1 MQSLFHPLRSRLRA
15 LASALGL
22 LAAIGAQ
29 GCQGGQGGRGAP
41 AKEAAE
47 KVDPGILL
55 DLSPKLEE
63 DALDV
68 VVRVTGPEAASVKEL
83 RVAKA
88 WADTRGADAVRSIEV
103 SDADGP
109 IRVAPPVDDGPD
121 VVYPLTKPPAG
132 NDLRLRYRAT
142 GAGTVAVP
150 GMAPSSRLALRL
162 GRGRV
167 SGVGHSFLLLPE
179 ISGALPARIRWQL
192 GALGDGAAAATSF
205 GQGADVKTTATTE
218 ELAHAMYMAGRL
230 ASAEGG
236 QGTRMIMLG
245 NPELD
250 VGAVLDWT
258 VRVDDLARKLF
269 REGAPSAS
277 PLPLPAA
284 SAAAAAPR
292 PPKPEEPSAPFSFLL
307 VAEPGMG
314 RSHDGAHLTRSL
326 GLWFDEARALDARLR
341 IAITHEL
348 LHGYI
353 GASVRLNE
361 ESGRDA
367 TWFSE
372 GFTTHYA
379 RHLLFKEKLISPDD
393 FVEDLRRSLDPAEG
407 REGKGRHEGYSRG
420 ALYAAY
426 LDAAL
431 KKKSGGL
438 RSLDDVV
445 LGLLAAAKTE
455 GKPALPVSLFRDL
468 VVRELGP
475 EGGEDF
481 DRLIARADR
490 PVEPPPSAFGP
501 CFKRADRKEPMFE
514 LGFDPSSLR
523 SDPILIRGLLR
534 GSAAARA
541 GLREGDLVLNA
552 KVPDQSGALPVKRSK
567 TRDVVLTVAGARG
580 GKKVRYKPI
589 GERTVMRW
597 EPKKCKR

>member
-1 MQSLFHPLRSRLRA
+1 MQSLFRPLRSRLRR
-15 LASALGL
+15 LTTALGL
-22 LAAIGAQ
+22 LAAIGAL
-29 GCQGGQGGRGAP
+29 GCQSCQGSGQGGRGAP
-41 AKEAAE
+41 AKESAE
-47 KVDPGILL
+47 KLDPGILI
-55 DLSPKLEE
+55 DLSPKVEE

-88 WADTRGADAVRSIEV
+88 WADTRSADAVRSIEV

-132 NDLRLRYRAT
+132 GDLRLRYRAS
-142 GAGTVAVP
+142 GAAGAM
-150 GMAPSSRLALRL
+150 GSASRLALRV

-179 ISGALPARIRWQL
+179 LTGALPARIRWQL
-192 GALGDGAAAATSF
+192 GALGEGAAAASSF
-205 GQGADVKTTATTE
+205 GPGHDVKTTATTE

-236 QGTRMIMLG
+236 EGTRMIMLG

-258 VRVDDLARKLF
+258 LRVEDLARKLF
-269 REGAPSAS
+269 REGAPPAA
-277 PLPLPAA
+277 LPAA
-284 SAAAAAPR
+284 AKPQQ
-292 PPKPEEPSAPFSFLL
+292 PKASEPSAPFSFLL

-353 GASVRLNE
+353 GASVRLDEGN
-361 ESGRDA
+361 GRDA

-379 RHLLFKEKLISPDD
+379 RHLLFKEKLISPED
-393 FVEDLRRSLDPAEG
+393 FVEDLRRSLDPTEG

-426 LDAAL
+426 LDAGL

-445 LGLLAAAKTE
+445 LGLLAAAKSE

-481 DRLIARADR
+481 DRLIARAER
-490 PVEPPPSAFGP
+490 PVEPPASAFGP
-501 CFKRADRKEPMFE
+501 CFKRADRKEPMFD
-514 LGFDPSSLR
+514 LGFDPASLR
-523 SDPILIRGLLR
+523 SDPILIRGLVR
-534 GSAAARA
+534 GSAAERA
-541 GLREGDLVLNA
+541 GLREGDLVLSA
-552 KVPDQSGALPVKRSK
+552 KVPDQGGALPVKRSK
-567 TRDVVLTVAGARG
+567 TRDVVLTVAGRRG

-589 GERTVMRW
+589 GERTLMRW